1 MPRVAPRRFN
11 ASLALLAKF
20 ASRGPQQGSQYDN
33 MTAHSLDRNSHLI
46 SRLPYTTLTEALV
59 AAPEDKPFVTMWRGD
74 DDVESVSFGQFTR
87 LALTQAACLQQE
99 GLRRGDTVILI
110 MPQGIPL
117 MAAFVGALYLGAI
130 PAILAYPN
138 FKVEPGKYR
147 LGLTGVAANLRARL
161 VMLDENFPDELL
173 GHVAVGKES
182 KLVRYA
188 YNTFPRLAE
197 PPEILEPEQVAFIQH
212 SAGTTGLQKG
222 VALSHAAVLRH
233 LRLLAPALMLRE
245 QDRIYSWLPLYHDMG
260 LIACFMLP
268 MVCHVPVV
276 IQSPTDW
283 VMQPATMLQII
294 SQYKC
299 TLAWVPN
306 FTFQFLA
313 RRVRSEERSAYNLSC
328 VRALINCSE
337 PVRASSLDEFL
348 RVFSA
353 SGLRAVALQTSYAMA
368 ETVFAV
374 TQSPVNGQDEPVRVW
389 IDAEI
394 FRKDH
399 RAVPVSSRDPR
410 AVCHVSSG
418 RCLPGTRIRV
428 VSETG
433 EDIADGGVG
442 EILIHSDSLLS
453 GYYNR
458 PDVTAKA
465 LRDGWYWSGDLGF
478 VLDGELFV
486 VGRKKDLIIVAGE
499 NIYPQDVEE
508 IVSSHPAV
516 HDGRVV
522 AFGLYNPSL
531 GTEEIV
537 IVAELVKADD
547 LANSL
552 AIEQVLRNAVVG
564 ELGVSS
570 RLIYLKP
577 PKWVVKSTAGKP
589 ARSTTREKLLAEHP
603 ELRFPS
609 KGEISE

>member
-1 MPRVAPRRFN
+1 MT
-11 ASLALLAKF
+11 
-20 ASRGPQQGSQYDN
+20 SQ
-33 MTAHSLDRNSHLI
+33 SLDRNSQVS
-46 SRLPYTTLTEALV
+46 SRLPYKTLPEALL
-59 AAPEDKPFVTMWRGD
+59 AAPKDKPFVTMWRSD
-74 DDVESVSFGQFTR
+74 DDVQSVSFGEFTW
-87 LALTQAACLQQE
+87 LALTQAAHLQQE
-99 GLRRGDTVILI
+99 GLHAGDTVILI

-117 MAAFVGALYLGAI
+117 MAAFVGAMYLGAI

-138 FKVEPGKYR
+138 FKVEPAKYR
-147 LGLTGVAANLRARL
+147 LGLAGVSANLKARL
-161 VMLDENFPDELL
+161 VVLDDKFPDELL
-173 GHVAVGKES
+173 GHVAIGESS
-182 KLVRYA
+182 KLVRYGRDP
-188 YNTFPRLAE
+188 FPKPAA
-197 PPEILEPEQVAFIQH
+197 PPEIFEPEQVAFIQH

-233 LRLLAPALMLRE
+233 LRWLAPALMLRSE
-245 QDRIYSWLPLYHDMG
+245 DRIYSWLPLYHDMG

-268 MVCHVPVV
+268 MVFHLPVV
-276 IQSPTDW
+276 MQSPTDW
-283 VMQPATMLQII
+283 VLQPATMLQII
-294 SQYKC
+294 SEYRC
-299 TLAWVPN
+299 TLAWIPN

-313 RRVRSEERSAYNLSC
+313 RRVRPEDRSTYDLSC

-348 RVFSA
+348 NVFFA
-353 SGLRAVALQTSYAMA
+353 SGLRAEALQSSYAMA

-374 TQSPVNGQDEPVRVW
+374 TQSPMDGQNRPVRIWV
-389 IDAEI
+389 ESEV
-394 FRKDH
+394 FRREH
-399 RAVPVSSRDPR
+399 TAVPVSPKQPR
-410 AVCHVSSG
+410 AVCYVSSG
-418 RCLPGTRIRV
+418 RCLPDTRIRV

-433 EDIADGGVG
+433 EDLPAGGVG
-442 EILIHSDSLLS
+442 EILIQSDSLLS

-458 PDVTAKA
+458 PDLTAKA

-478 VLDGELFV
+478 VLNGEVFV

-508 IVSSHPAV
+508 IVSSHPAI

-522 AFGLYNPSL
+522 AFGLYNPDL

-537 IVAELVKADD
+537 IAAELLKEED

-552 AIEQVLRNAVVG
+552 AIEQELRNAVVG

-570 RLIYLKP
+570 RQIYLKP

-589 ARSTTREKLLAEHP
+589 ARSTTREKLLSEHP

-609 KGEISE
+609 PEEKGLHE